1 MEQSIDT
8 FLTEAGLAFERAAR
22 AEIEALRAERLEKTT
37 FSAIVSASEGPIG
50 KAEHQARCN
59 ERYIAAAEAA
69 IKAKLEATLAK
80 ADAEI
85 YRLRFEAWR
94 TRAANR
100 RAEMNLR

>member
-22 AEIEALRAERLEKTT
+22 AEVDALRAERLEKTT
-37 FSAIVSASEGPIG
+37 FSAIVAASEGAIS

-69 IKAKLEATLAK
+69 LNARLEASLAK
-80 ADAEI
+80 ADAEV
-85 YRLRFEAWR
+85 YRLKFEAWR